1 MSIEG
6 TTKRKVL
13 VTGASG
19 QQGGAVLNALLARGH
34 QVRALTRKPD
44 SEWAASVAS
53 RGVEVVAGD
62 FTDQESLVRAA
73 TGVDTIFLMTTF
85 MEAGID
91 AEIEQGLA
99 MVEATNQANVGHLV
113 FTSVAS
119 ADKATGIPHFESKF
133 KVEEAIIA
141 SGISYT
147 IVAPVFFMENIT
159 SPWYLPGILDGTL
172 AMPMPADAALQQ
184 IAVETIGQFVAS
196 IIERRESVFGQR
208 FDIASDEKT
217 GEEVAQILSEKL
229 GRTIGYAGF
238 SPDALREENEDFAIM
253 FDWFIETGYSTDTA
267 ALRDEFP
274 DVSWVD
280 LKSWVDAQTI
290 EQKVSV

>member
-196 IIERRESVFGQR
+196 IIERRESVFGKR

-253 FDWFIETGYSTDTA
+253 FDWFIETGYSTDTS
-267 ALRDEFP
+267 ALRAEFP

>member
-99 MVEATNQANVGHLV
+99 MVEAANQANVGHLV

-119 ADKATGIPHFESKF
+119 ADKATGIPHFDSKF

-217 GEEVAQILSEKL
+217 GDEVAQILSEKL

-253 FDWFIETGYSTDTA
+253 FDWFIETGYSTDTS
-267 ALRDEFP
+267 ALRAEFP
-274 DVSWVD
+274 NVSWVD

>member
-253 FDWFIETGYSTDTA
+253 FDWFIETGYSTDTS
-267 ALRDEFP
+267 ALRAEFP

>member
-99 MVEATNQANVGHLV
+99 MVEAANQANVGHLV

-119 ADKATGIPHFESKF
+119 ADKATGIPHFDSKF
-133 KVEEAIIA
+133 KVEEAITA

-208 FDIASDEKT
+208 FDIAADEKT

-253 FDWFIETGYSTDTA
+253 FDWFIETGYSTDTS
-267 ALRDEFP
+267 ALRAEFP

>member
-99 MVEATNQANVGHLV
+99 MVEAANQANVGHLV

-119 ADKATGIPHFESKF
+119 ADKATGIPHFDSKF
-133 KVEEAIIA
+133 KVEEAITA

-172 AMPMPADAALQQ
+172 AMPMPADTALQQ

-253 FDWFIETGYSTDTA
+253 FDWFIETGYSTDTS

>member
-19 QQGGAVLNALLARGH
+19 QQGGAVLNALLDRGH

-99 MVEATNQANVGHLV
+99 MVEAANQANVGHLV

-196 IIERRESVFGQR
+196 IIERRESVFGKR

>member
-19 QQGGAVLNALLARGH
+19 QQGGSVMNALLARGH

-99 MVEATNQANVGHLV
+99 MV
-113 FTSVAS
+113 
-119 ADKATGIPHFESKF
+119 
-133 KVEEAIIA
+133 
-141 SGISYT
+141 
-147 IVAPVFFMENIT
+147 
-159 SPWYLPGILDGTL
+159 
-172 AMPMPADAALQQ
+172 
-184 IAVETIGQFVAS
+184 
-196 IIERRESVFGQR
+196 
-208 FDIASDEKT
+208 
-217 GEEVAQILSEKL
+217 
-229 GRTIGYAGF
+229 
-238 SPDALREENEDFAIM
+238 
-253 FDWFIETGYSTDTA
+253 
-267 ALRDEFP
+267 
-274 DVSWVD
+274 
-280 LKSWVDAQTI
+280 
-290 EQKVSV
+290 

>member
-34 QVRALTRKPD
+34 QVRALIRKPD

-99 MVEATNQANVGHLV
+99 MVEAANQANVGHLV

-119 ADKATGIPHFESKF
+119 ADKATGIPHFDSKF
-133 KVEEAIIA
+133 KVEEAITA

>member
-19 QQGGAVLNALLARGH
+19 QQGGAVLNVLLDRGH

-99 MVEATNQANVGHLV
+99 MVEAANQANVGHLV

-184 IAVETIGQFVAS
+184 IAVETIGQFVVS

-253 FDWFIETGYSTDTA
+253 FDWFIETGYSTDTS
-267 ALRDEFP
+267 ALRTEFP

>member
-99 MVEATNQANVGHLV
+99 MVEAANQANVGHLV

-119 ADKATGIPHFESKF
+119 ADKATGIPHFDSKF
-133 KVEEAIIA
+133 KVEEAITA

-217 GEEVAQILSEKL
+217 GEEVAQILSEKS

-253 FDWFIETGYSTDTA
+253 FDWFIETGYSTDTS
-267 ALRDEFP
+267 ALRAEFP

>member
-1 MSIEG
+1 MTIEE

-19 QQGGAVLNALLARGH
+19 QQGGAVLNTLLKRGH

-73 TGVDTIFLMTTF
+73 TGVDTIFLMTTPF
-85 MEAGID
+85 EAGVD
-91 AEIEQGLA
+91 VETQQGLA
-99 MVEATNQANVGHLV
+99 MLEAAKQANIGHLV
-113 FTSVAS
+113 FSSVAS
-119 ADKATGIPHFESKF
+119 ADQATGIPHFESKF

-141 SGISYT
+141 SGISHT
-147 IVAPVFFMENIT
+147 IVAPVFFMDNIT
-159 SPWYLPGILDGTL
+159 SPWYLPGILEGTL
-172 AMPMPADAALQQ
+172 VMPMPADVRLQH
-184 IAVETIGQFVAS
+184 IAVEDIGQFVVS
-196 IIERRESVFGQR
+196 IIERRESVFGLR

-217 GEEVAQILSEKL
+217 GEEVAQILSEKI

-253 FDWFIETGYSTDTA
+253 FDWFIETGYSVDTS
-267 ALRDEFP
+267 ALKAEFP

-280 LKSWVDAQTI
+280 LKAWLHSQTL
-290 EQKVSV
+290 EQNVSV

>member
-99 MVEATNQANVGHLV
+99 MVEAANQANVGHLV
-113 FTSVAS
+113 FTSVAN
-119 ADKATGIPHFESKF
+119 ADKATGIPHFDSKF
-133 KVEEAIIA
+133 KVEEAITA

-172 AMPMPADAALQQ
+172 AMPMPADTALQQ

-253 FDWFIETGYSTDTA
+253 FDWFIETGYSTDTS

>member
-19 QQGGAVLNALLARGH
+19 QQGGAVLNVLLARGH

-53 RGVEVVAGD
+53 RGVEVVSGD

-99 MVEATNQANVGHLV
+99 MVEAANQANVGHLV

-119 ADKATGIPHFESKF
+119 ADKATGIPHFDSKF

-172 AMPMPADAALQQ
+172 AMPMPADASLQQ
-184 IAVETIGQFVAS
+184 IAVENIGQFVAS
-196 IIERRESVFGQR
+196 IIERRESVFGKR

-229 GRTIGYAGF
+229 GRTISYAGF

>member
-6 TTKRKVL
+6 TTTRKVL

-19 QQGGAVLNALLARGH
+19 QQGGSVLNALLARGH

-44 SEWAASVAS
+44 SEWAASAAS

-73 TGVDTIFLMTTF
+73 TGVDTIFLMTTPF
-85 MEAGID
+85 EAGID
-91 AEIEQGLA
+91 VETQQGLA
-99 MVEATNQANVGHLV
+99 MLEAAKQANIGHLV
-113 FTSVAS
+113 FSSVAS

-141 SGISYT
+141 SGISHT
-147 IVAPVFFMENIT
+147 IVAPVFFMDNIT

-172 AMPMPADAALQQ
+172 AMPMPADVPLQH
-184 IAVETIGQFVAS
+184 IAVEDIGQFVTL
-196 IIERRESVFGQR
+196 IIERRESVFGLR

-229 GRTIGYAGF
+229 DRPIGYSGF

-253 FDWFIETGYSTDTA
+253 FEWFIEDGYSVDTA
-267 ALRDEFP
+267 ELKAEFP
-274 DVSWVD
+274 NVSWVD
-280 LKSWVDAQTI
+280 LKSWVDAQTF
-290 EQKVSV
+290 EQKVAV

>member
-62 FTDQESLVRAA
+62 FTDQESLVCAA

-99 MVEATNQANVGHLV
+99 MVEAANQANVGHLV

-119 ADKATGIPHFESKF
+119 ADKATGIPHFDSKF
-133 KVEEAIIA
+133 KVEEAITA

-172 AMPMPADAALQQ
+172 AMPMPADTALQQ
-184 IAVETIGQFVAS
+184 IAVENIGQFVAS
-196 IIERRESVFGQR
+196 IIERRESVFGKR

-253 FDWFIETGYSTDTA
+253 FDWFIETGYSTDTS
-267 ALRDEFP
+267 ALRAEFP

>member
-19 QQGGAVLNALLARGH
+19 QQGGAVLNVLLARGH

-53 RGVEVVAGD
+53 RGVEVVAGN

-99 MVEATNQANVGHLV
+99 MVEAANQANVGHLV

-119 ADKATGIPHFESKF
+119 ADKATGIPHFDSKF

-172 AMPMPADAALQQ
+172 AMPMPADAPIQQ

-196 IIERRESVFGQR
+196 IIERRESVFGKR

>member
-99 MVEATNQANVGHLV
+99 MVEAANQANVGHLV

-119 ADKATGIPHFESKF
+119 ADKATGIPHFDSKF
-133 KVEEAIIA
+133 KVEEAITA

-172 AMPMPADAALQQ
+172 AMPMPADTALQQ
-184 IAVETIGQFVAS
+184 IAVENIGQFVAS

-253 FDWFIETGYSTDTA
+253 FDWFIETGYSTDTS
-267 ALRDEFP
+267 ALRAEFP

>member
-253 FDWFIETGYSTDTA
+253 FDWFIETGYSTDTSG
-267 ALRDEFP
+267 LRAEFP

>member
-19 QQGGAVLNALLARGH
+19 QQGGSVMNALLAHGH

-44 SEWAASVAS
+44 SEWAASAAS
-53 RGVEVVAGD
+53 RGVEIVAGD
-62 FTDQESLVRAA
+62 FTDQESLVRAVS
-73 TGVDTIFLMTTF
+73 GVDTIFLMTTF
-85 MEAGID
+85 METGID
-91 AEIEQGLA
+91 AETQQGLA
-99 MVEATNQANVGHLV
+99 MVEAARQANIGHLV
-113 FTSVAS
+113 FTSVAN
-119 ADKATGIPHFESKF
+119 ADNATGIPHFESKF

-141 SGISYT
+141 SGISHT

-159 SPWYLPGILDGTL
+159 SPWYLPGILEGTL
-172 AMPMPADAALQQ
+172 AMPLPADVPLQH
-184 IAVETIGQFVAS
+184 IAVEDIGQFVAS
-196 IIERRESVFGQR
+196 IIDRRESVFGKR

-217 GEEVAQILSEKL
+217 GEELARILSEKL
-229 GRTIGYAGF
+229 GRTIDYAGY

-253 FDWFIETGYSTDTA
+253 FDWFIETGYSVDTG
-267 ALRDEFP
+267 ALKAEFP

-290 EQKVSV
+290 DQKVSV

>member
-19 QQGGAVLNALLARGH
+19 QQGGAVLNVLLARGH

-53 RGVEVVAGD
+53 RGVEVVSGD

-99 MVEATNQANVGHLV
+99 MVEAANQANVGHLV

-119 ADKATGIPHFESKF
+119 ADKATGIPHFDSKF

-172 AMPMPADAALQQ
+172 AMPMPADAAIQQ

-196 IIERRESVFGQR
+196 IIERRESVFGKR

-229 GRTIGYAGF
+229 GRTISYAGF

>member
-99 MVEATNQANVGHLV
+99 MVEAANQANVGHLV

-253 FDWFIETGYSTDTA
+253 FDWFIETGYSTDTS
-267 ALRDEFP
+267 ALRAEFP

>member
-99 MVEATNQANVGHLV
+99 MVEAANQANVGHLV

-119 ADKATGIPHFESKF
+119 ADKATGIPHFDSKF
-133 KVEEAIIA
+133 KVEEAITA

-208 FDIASDEKT
+208 FDIAADEKT
-217 GEEVAQILSEKL
+217 GEEVAQILSDKFA
-229 GRTIGYAGF
+229 RTIGYAGF

-253 FDWFIETGYSTDTA
+253 FDWFIATGYSTDTS
-267 ALRDEFP
+267 ALRAEFP

>member
-19 QQGGAVLNALLARGH
+19 QQGGAVLNALLDRGH

-53 RGVEVVAGD
+53 RGVEVVSGD

-99 MVEATNQANVGHLV
+99 MVEAANQANVGHLV

-119 ADKATGIPHFESKF
+119 ADKATGIPHFDSKF

-147 IVAPVFFMENIT
+147 IVAPVSFMENIT

-172 AMPMPADAALQQ
+172 AMPMPADAAIQQ

-196 IIERRESVFGQR
+196 IIERRESVFGKR